1 MRMLAA
7 FIIALSAY
15 RPAVAADLEL
25 VGTYEF
31 VSASVTYQE
40 TGEVVP
46 DVFGKEANGFIMYG
60 NDGRMLVLITY
71 AGRPKPGRTEKITDE
86 QRIALYNTMQ
96 AYGGTYT
103 FDGKTV
109 QHHVDICWDEVR
121 CGTTVA
127 RDVERSGD
135 TLVLRTHPGPFAM
148 DGRIVVNTIVWR
160 KVK

>member
-7 FIIALSAY
+7 FIFALTAY

-46 DVFGKEANGFIMYG
+46 DIFGKEANGFIMYG

-71 AGRPKPGRTEKITDE
+71 AGRPKPGRTENITDE
-86 QRIALYNTMQ
+86 QRIALYNTRQ
-96 AYGGTYT
+96 K
-103 FDGKTV
+103 DGATP
-109 QHHVDICWDEVR
+109 R
-121 CGTTVA
+121 
-127 RDVERSGD
+127 
-135 TLVLRTHPGPFAM
+135 
-148 DGRIVVNTIVWR
+148 
-160 KVK
+160 